1 MFVMSLSFWE
11 MIDPKCIYVEDLF
24 YDDCFAQLKVMM
36 LEIYNYV
43 VGVKI
48 CVLKLFNMLLHIL
61 HEN

>member
-1 MFVMSLSFWE
+1 

-48 CVLKLFNMLLHIL
+48 CVLKLFNMLLH
-61 HEN
+61 